1 MNSTLGILL
10 AASVA
15 MFMVTLARAGVSP
28 DFRTAIRTTLVM
40 VLAWGFAYAH
50 YGLKPWSSLT
60 WQTKWMLPLSALIL
74 ILAWLFHFHTRRK
87 KNASPVVT
95 MDQINVGFAIVFAV
109 LFLSDKTMTQS
120 PFIAIMLIGGALVL
134 ALGQR

>member
-1 MNSTLGILL
+1 MNDALLILL
-10 AASVA
+10 AMSAA
-15 MFMVTLARAGVSP
+15 MFMLTLAKAGAPP
-28 DFRTAIRTTLVM
+28 DFRTAVRTTLVM

-50 YGLKPWSSLT
+50 YGWKPWSSLT

-87 KNASPVVT
+87 KTASPVVT
-95 MDQINVGFAIVFAV
+95 MDQINVGFAIVFAA